1 MTWRQRPAKSSIED
15 ISAEQR
21 GEQARPPKRMEYTAG
36 TYGAQ
41 RTSRSRKPP
50 PLPYPYTQVC
60 RYTYTDPC
68 MVPIEER
75 RHGDVTDIHRYAFQ
89 GVSPVNDRALRSE
102 TFCENSQWGGELPI
116 FSWCRH
122 AQPTQTVADG
132 NDNRGGGR
140 RGVAGLARARTG
152 LQHQT
157 TQPGG
162 GGGAR
167 VHTRRPPPPLHLS
180 NVLFTH
186 SPPRHY
192 PAPPPRSE

>member
-1 MTWRQRPAKSSIED
+1 
-15 ISAEQR
+15 
-21 GEQARPPKRMEYTAG
+21 MENTVG

-41 RTSRSRKPP
+41 RTSRSRKLP

-89 GVSPVNDRALRSE
+89 GVSPVNGRELRSE
-102 TFCENSQWGGELPI
+102 TFCENSKWGGELSI

-152 LQHQT
+152 LQRQT
-157 TQPGG
+157 TQPRGG
-162 GGGAR
+162 GRAR
-167 VHTRRPPPPLHLS
+167 VHTRRPSPPPHLS
-180 NVLFTH
+180 NVLFT
-186 SPPRHY
+186 
-192 PAPPPRSE
+192 APLPGLNNSDPHPFAR